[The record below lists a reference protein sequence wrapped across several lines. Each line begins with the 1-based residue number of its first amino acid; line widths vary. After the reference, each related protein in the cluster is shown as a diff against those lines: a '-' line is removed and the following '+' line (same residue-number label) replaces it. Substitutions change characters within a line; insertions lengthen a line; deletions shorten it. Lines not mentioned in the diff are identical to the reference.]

1 LLERF
6 YNTLILIILV
16 LQLWV
21 IFSIDNNCDSC
32 FYRALSTISTGFL
45 QQAIAY
51 PKGLIENIHE
61 HFNCDAS
68 GNCDEFARGGTINS
82 PILI

>member
-1 LLERF
+1 
-6 YNTLILIILV
+6 LV
-16 LQLWV
+16 G
-21 IFSIDNNCDSC
+21 
-32 FYRALSTISTGFL
+32 ALSTISTGFL
-45 QQAIAY
+45 QQVIAH